1 MDKVYPEIRVYLF
14 LIYARRIILS
24 LIIMSMRGGGGP
36 PPEMEGAPKKGFVE
50 SLKSL
55 KLLIPFFKMIWR
67 TSPALTLT
75 NIILR
80 LVKSAVPL
88 AQLYLG
94 KLIIDEIVHLIN
106 NKGGDPHNLWVWIG
120 LEFGVTMVS
129 ELISRVMNL
138 TESLLGDLYG
148 NVSSV
153 ELMNKAATIDL
164 SMYEN
169 PDFYDKLERARRQT
183 TGRVVLMSMVLSQF
197 QDIITILFLSAGLIA
212 FEPWLI
218 VLLIVAVLPSFI
230 SEAYFSRFSY
240 SLVRSWTPQRRELDY
255 LRYIGASVETA
266 KEVKVFGLDHF
277 LSKRFAK
284 IADEYYQANK
294 ALAIKRT
301 IWGTLLQLVSTTAYY
316 GAYILIVIRTL
327 AGALTI
333 GDLTFLS
340 GSFNRL
346 QNQLQNILSTF
357 TRITESALYL
367 QDYYDFLAIEPLI
380 MDQPGAIQAPTTI
393 KHGVRFDKVGFKYP
407 GTEIWALRNISFT
420 LNAGEKLAL
429 VGENGSGKTTLV
441 KLIAR
446 MYDPTEGTIYLDE
459 VDIKKFSLATY
470 RQMIGVIFQDFV
482 RFNFKADENIAVGK
496 IESLSE
502 EETVISSAHLSLADA
517 VIEKLPAKYKQM
529 LGRRFAD
536 GVDLSGGE
544 WQKIALARAYM
555 RNASI
560 VILDEPTAAL
570 DARAEFEVFKRFSEL
585 TAGKT
590 AVIISHRF
598 STVRMADR
606 ILVLKNGQML
616 ELGSHEE
623 LLAHQGLYHELFT
636 LQAQGYL

>member
-88 AQLYLG
+88 AQLYIG

-327 AGALTI
+327 AGVLTI

>member
-1 MDKVYPEIRVYLF
+1 M
-14 LIYARRIILS
+14 
-24 LIIMSMRGGGGP
+24 
-36 PPEMEGAPKKGFVE
+36 
-50 SLKSL
+50 
-55 KLLIPFFKMIWR
+55 
-67 TSPALTLT
+67 
-75 NIILR
+75 
-80 LVKSAVPL
+80 VKSAVPL
-88 AQLYLG
+88 AQLYIG

-327 AGALTI
+327 AGVLTI

>member
-1 MDKVYPEIRVYLF
+1 
-14 LIYARRIILS
+14 
-24 LIIMSMRGGGGP
+24 
-36 PPEMEGAPKKGFVE
+36 MEGAPKKGFVE

-88 AQLYLG
+88 AQLYIG

-327 AGALTI
+327 AGVLTI